1 MGQPTGSRPRLL
13 IATGN
18 AGKLAEFREL
28 LHTVPID
35 VLGLADLETPVSEI
49 DEHGATYEENAALKV
64 CEVARQTKL
73 WALGDDTGLE
83 VDALRGTPGLRTAR
97 YAGDQA
103 SSAENREKLLAEL
116 QAVAIERRTARFVC
130 HLVLCDQLGHVRA
143 VAMGQC
149 FGRIALEPRGP
160 LAFGYDSLFE
170 VPEYHRTFAELG
182 SAKSLLS
189 HRARALEQMLP
200 KIVDLVGPV

>member
-18 AGKLAEFREL
+18 AGKLAEFRQL
-28 LHTVPID
+28 LQAVSIEI
-35 VLGLADLETPVSEI
+35 LGLADLETSVREI
-49 DEHGATYEENAALKV
+49 DEHGATYKENAALKA

-83 VDALRGTPGLRTAR
+83 VDALRGAPGLRTAR
-97 YAGDQA
+97 YAGEQA
-103 SSAENREKLLAEL
+103 SGADNREKLLAEL
-116 QAVAIERRTARFVC
+116 EAVPIERRTARFVC
-130 HLVLCDQLGHVRA
+130 RLALCDPLGQVQ
-143 VAMGQC
+143 AMAAGHC
-149 FGRIALEPRGP
+149 CGRIALEPRGP
-160 LAFGYDSLFE
+160 IAFGYDSLFE

-189 HRARALEQMLP
+189 HRSRAVEQMLR
-200 KIVDLVGPV
+200 KIVDFVGRK